1 MTFQKIFLLFLLVVP
16 VLEIYM
22 LLQIGAVI
30 GVIPTIFSVVAT
42 AIIGSWLLRQQGFAT
57 LQRLQ
62 QNMAKG
68 TLPAKEMMEGPIL
81 LVGGALLLTPGF
93 VTDAIGFLCLIP
105 TTRQAIVNYALK
117 NIVVPNAAPNQPHA
131 TDTPDALEGEF
142 TRHHDQET
150 H

>member
-1 MTFQKIFLLFLLVVP
+1 MTIQKIFLLFLLVVP

-22 LLQIGAVI
+22 LLQIGSVI

-42 AIIGSWLLRQQGFAT
+42 AVIGSLLLRQQGFST

-62 QNMAKG
+62 QNMAQG
-68 TLPAKEMMEGPIL
+68 VMPAKELIEGPIL

-105 TTRQAIVNYALK
+105 VTRQRIVSYVLEHLV
-117 NIVVPNAAPNQPHA
+117 IPNASHGQSCETSH
-131 TDTPDALEGEF
+131 PDVIEGDYK
-142 TRHHDQET
+142 RHD
-150 H
+150 